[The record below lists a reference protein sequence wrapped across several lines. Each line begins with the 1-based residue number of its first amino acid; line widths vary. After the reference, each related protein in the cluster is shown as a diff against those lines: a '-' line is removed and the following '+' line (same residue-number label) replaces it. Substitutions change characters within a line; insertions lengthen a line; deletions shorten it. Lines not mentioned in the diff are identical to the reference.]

1 MAMSLSKDDWVR
13 AALFAIA
20 EGGAAAVAVEPLAER
35 LGATKGSFYWH
46 FRNRE
51 HLIASALEFWERE
64 GTDDPIAE
72 LAPVSDPVERLR
84 RLLEIAIGYEDDDAA
99 GQADVGLLAAA
110 NDPVVGPVLRRVADK
125 RLDFLERIFT
135 ELGFTAGE
143 SRHRARI
150 AYSAFLGWFELRR
163 VVPNRTPLGR
173 ERAAY
178 ERAVLNLV
186 LADLPGGPPAR
197 PNTPAELSAR
207 IDARGTAELGEPSE
221 VAVRAVRDSGE

>member
-1 MAMSLSKDDWVR
+1 MDMALSKEDWVR

-20 EGGAAAVAVEPLAER
+20 DGGTSAVAVEPLAAR

-46 FRNRE
+46 FPNRE
-51 HLIASALEFWERE
+51 QLIAEALELWERE
-64 GTDDPIAE
+64 GTDDVIAE

-110 NDPVVGPVLRRVADK
+110 NDPVVGPVLGRVADK
-125 RLDFLERIFT
+125 RLDFLERIFR
-135 ELGFTAGE
+135 EIGFAAGE
-143 SRHRARI
+143 SRQRARI

-163 VVPNRTPLGR
+163 VAPHRTPLGR

-178 ERAVLNLV
+178 ERAILNVV
-186 LADLPGGPPAR
+186 LAGSPGDR
-197 PNTPAELSAR
+197 
-207 IDARGTAELGEPSE
+207 
-221 VAVRAVRDSGE
+221 

>member
-1 MAMSLSKDDWVR
+1 MDMALSKEDWVR

-20 EGGAAAVAVEPLAER
+20 DGGTAAVAVEPLAAR

-46 FRNRE
+46 FPNRE
-51 HLIASALEFWERE
+51 QLIAAALELWERE
-64 GTDDPIAE
+64 GTDDVIAE

-125 RLDFLERIFT
+125 RLDFLERIFR
-135 ELGFTAGE
+135 EIGFAAGD
-143 SRHRARI
+143 SRQRARI

-163 VVPNRTPLGR
+163 VAPHRTPLGR

-178 ERAVLNLV
+178 ERAVLTLV
-186 LADLPGGPPAR
+186 LAGSP
-197 PNTPAELSAR
+197 
-207 IDARGTAELGEPSE
+207 
-221 VAVRAVRDSGE
+221 RDTR

>member
-1 MAMSLSKDDWVR
+1 MVMGLSKDDWVR

-20 EGGAAAVAVEPLAER
+20 DGGAAAVAVEPLAAG

-51 HLIASALEFWERE
+51 QLIAEALEFWERD
-64 GTDDPIAE
+64 GTDAVIAQ

-84 RLLEIAIGYEDDDAA
+84 RLVEIAIGYEEDDAA

-125 RLDFLERIFT
+125 RLDFLERIFR
-135 ELGFTAGE
+135 EIGFARGE
-143 SRHRARI
+143 SRQRARI

-163 VVPNRTPLGR
+163 VAPHRTPLGR

-178 ERAVLNLV
+178 ERAVLDLV
-186 LADLPGGPPAR
+186 LADAPA
-197 PNTPAELSAR
+197 P
-207 IDARGTAELGEPSE
+207 
-221 VAVRAVRDSGE
+221 

>member
-1 MAMSLSKDDWVR
+1 MVMALSKDDWVR

-20 EGGAAAVAVEPLAER
+20 DGGAAAVAVEPLAAR

-51 HLIASALEFWERE
+51 QLIAEALAFWEQS
-64 GTDDPIAE
+64 GTDDVIAE
-72 LAPVSDPVERLR
+72 LGPVADPVERLR
-84 RLLEIAIGYEDDDAA
+84 RLLTIAIGYEDDDAA

-125 RLDFLERIFT
+125 RLDFLEGIFR
-135 ELGFTAGE
+135 EIGFAAGE
-143 SRHRARI
+143 SRQRARI

-163 VVPNRTPLGR
+163 VAPHRTPPGR

-178 ERAVLNLV
+178 ERAILRLV
-186 LADLPGGPPAR
+186 LAG
-197 PNTPAELSAR
+197 S
-207 IDARGTAELGEPSE
+207 PSGN
-221 VAVRAVRDSGE
+221 R

>member
-1 MAMSLSKDDWVR
+1 MGMGLSKDDWVR

-20 EGGAAAVAVEPLAER
+20 DGGAAAVAVEPLAAR

-51 HLIASALEFWERE
+51 QLIAEALELWERD
-64 GTDDPIAE
+64 GTDDVIAE
-72 LAPVSDPVERLR
+72 LASVSDPVERLR

-125 RLDFLERIFT
+125 RLDFLERIFS
-135 ELGFTAGE
+135 EIGFGAGE
-143 SRHRARI
+143 SRQRARI

-163 VVPNRTPLGR
+163 VVPHRTPLGC
-173 ERAAY
+173 ERTAY
-178 ERAVLNLV
+178 ERAILNLV
-186 LADLPGGPPAR
+186 LADAPGDR
-197 PNTPAELSAR
+197 R
-207 IDARGTAELGEPSE
+207 
-221 VAVRAVRDSGE
+221 

>member
-1 MAMSLSKDDWVR
+1 MGLSKEDWVR

-20 EGGAAAVAVEPLAER
+20 DGGAAAVAVEPLAAR

-51 HLIASALEFWERE
+51 QLIGEALEFWERD
-64 GTDDPIAE
+64 GTDEVIAE

-110 NDPVVGPVLRRVADK
+110 NDPVVGPVLKRVADK
-125 RLDFLERIFT
+125 RLDFLERIFS
-135 ELGFTAGE
+135 EIGFAAGE
-143 SRHRARI
+143 SRQRARI

-163 VVPNRTPLGR
+163 VVPHRTALGR

-178 ERAVLNLV
+178 ERAILKLV
-186 LADLPGGPPAR
+186 LADLPDDR
-197 PNTPAELSAR
+197 R
-207 IDARGTAELGEPSE
+207 
-221 VAVRAVRDSGE
+221 

>member
-1 MAMSLSKDDWVR
+1 MGVGLSKEDWVR

-20 EGGAAAVAVEPLAER
+20 DGGAAAVAVEPLAVR

-51 HLIASALEFWERE
+51 ELIASALESWERE
-64 GTDDPIAE
+64 GTDDVIAE

-84 RLLEIAIGYEDDDAA
+84 RLLGIAIGYEDDDAA

-125 RLDFLERIFT
+125 RLDFLERIFS

-143 SRHRARI
+143 SRQRARV
-150 AYSAFLGWFELRR
+150 AYSAFLGWFERRR
-163 VVPNRTPLGR
+163 VAPHRTPLGR
-173 ERAAY
+173 ERGAY
-178 ERAVLNLV
+178 ERGVLKLV
-186 LADLPGGPPAR
+186 LADLPGGSPPG
-197 PNTPAELSAR
+197 PK
-207 IDARGTAELGEPSE
+207 
-221 VAVRAVRDSGE
+221 VR